1 MQKIANMRHI
11 MHFLSIIF
19 LVFEFSGNLNT
30 KALADGSGR
39 GLDRTDYTEYT
50 YDPLSSG
57 LRQFLEGLQF
67 SPANLDPVSVAS
79 VEMIIK
85 SLEQLA
91 LPGRPTTRAQ
101 FEAGKV
107 RKQDLDLALEHLI
120 RALSLDPKLRQDG
133 RLDPASLQLLK
144 DLKKVVRYARNPAW
158 RGYYGEVYQ
167 HSLKP
172 MIYEVLY
179 RNADPLKLSG
189 AKPEK
194 IQSLNEK
201 TGKIDDYLLYE
212 FEGKDGEKIPAQLLL
227 PNSDHLLQFRP
238 SEVVKAVTDTARVF
252 PVETALFY
260 VAANVVSL
268 GTQLF
273 SPNENPHGLKDST
286 GMYFSKDTLLDF
298 GELFHLFTFM
308 AGARVTGRAMDIAM
322 KRSGVS
328 MKTQI
333 LARPYIG
340 FFSLAGG
347 SLISEVIA
355 DSYTSMKN
363 CYLGYMSN
371 PKNFASPM
379 EQTQHVQNCDLA
391 YNQWI
396 RNKMSYK
403 YLGSVMRVIAAAA
416 ASSATSYALNSAVK
430 GIKAIKNASS
440 TAGKAKQTYSTLKL
454 LAPPVARAAN
464 QIIVTGIEMGGAAAA
479 GVSTAAPHP
488 GLKILG
494 WAGRGVSLVVF
505 MAWDRLVESFIMKPY
520 YSWDLSTEADNSERQ
535 LLSEFQNFSK
545 SGGVITSKYDVESCG
560 NLFQQWK
567 PDRSRPSRLLD
578 TPTGPKCYDGTIFQS
593 LDDYAD
599 DQKSWRELILQ
610 KMNASYVAWVE
621 QSVHLVNRYQDT
633 RLFYQDFVDKA
644 NYQSSILFGDTNP
657 YAGMNGIVDNPE
669 SSTEDDK
676 ALVVFDDGN
685 LSLTQMKA
693 AQERNI
699 STQAEVLGHWISKLE
714 TPEGQASILKFYG
727 SNFESPD
734 KTSDPAAKKPEND
747 PRITNLVSNLK
758 YIEKGLLSANTKET
772 KAALQQIWD
781 LSKQY
786 DEYCVVQFDALLGD
800 SATAVMQELN
810 YDVER
815 VKRDL
820 KRTGTPEKEQAKKD
834 SQAFREA
841 LTTKVKGLEIPPLCY
856 FSELRRRFGNTLPG
870 SVSNSEAYLQGAT
883 QALIKLGA
891 KDDYPKEASGI
902 PAPNIA
908 SYLLINMACGIDL
921 TERQSWL
928 SRIMPGIKS
937 NASDR
942 GWEFTFGERPNSS
955 VSDPFGFKMDF
966 YPPRLTNIYSG
977 SGSAFSGRKD
987 FTTRC
992 EKQYKNRPYN
1002 HIPRLFDD
1010 YQWYVGGKKFS
1021 SLTEL
1026 VANTLYDDVLDKAD
1040 GPPKPL
1046 NEGEEAPQTSFDK
1059 WWGNHVERHYNN
1071 ALDIASANYKKMI
1084 RDQFLPAI
1092 YGYREYLDQPGTL
1105 KDCQFDETDSTDGSG
1120 GPHGGMTDLMYSA
1133 ELQPNSPSPQ
1143 QNVQNFKSK
1152 DGFLHM
1158 DPPRYLKRQ
1167 ELENCHGGRHKYLPI
1182 VSAVRLEFELYLDHL
1197 IRPLFREMF
1206 SRDKRYNNEEMLKK
1220 AENIFIKNREWILT
1234 SLEMLMKYKPDQ
1246 NGTVGTDH
1254 VGTAKEWLML
1264 NILSLELKMG
1274 VPVDANVQALLRAVE
1289 GNVNFIDPDQEAFPY
1304 GEWQYRQLRLK
1315 ELGEKYLDRK
1325 KGAPQFAAYE
1335 GEVSQL
1341 STPPWENLTEDER
1354 LFIHAVFVKMIAVT
1368 TELAT
1373 YKKIVDDVKFQ

>member
-1 MQKIANMRHI
+1 MQNIANMRHI

-30 KALADGSGR
+30 KALAERSDR
-39 GLDRTDYTEYT
+39 GLGKTEHI
-50 YDPLSSG
+50 DVLLDVGLGHFLKG
-57 LRQFLEGLQF
+57 LRFQ
-67 SPANLDPVSVAS
+67 PANLDGVSVYS
-79 VEMIIK
+79 VELIIR

-107 RKQDLDLALEHLI
+107 RKQDLDLALEYLI
-120 RALSLDPKLRQDG
+120 RVLSLDPKLRRDR
-133 RLDPASLQLLK
+133 RLDPASLELLK

-158 RGYYGEVYQ
+158 RGYYGEIYKN
-167 HSLKP
+167 SLKP

-179 RNADPLKLSG
+179 RNADPLKLAG

-194 IQSLNEK
+194 IQALNDK

-227 PNSDHLLQFRP
+227 PNSDHLLQYRP
-238 SEVVKAVTDTARVF
+238 SEVIKAVTDTARVF

-273 SPNENPHGLKDST
+273 SSNENPHGLQDST

-308 AGARVTGRAMDIAM
+308 AGARATGRAMDIAM

-328 MKTQI
+328 MQTQA
-333 LARPYIG
+333 LVNPLKSY
-340 FFSLAGG
+340 FSLAGG
-347 SLISEVIA
+347 SLISELIA

-379 EQTQHVQNCDLA
+379 EQAQHVQNCDLA

-396 RNKMSYK
+396 RNKMAYK
-403 YLGSVMRVIAAAA
+403 YLGSTMRVIAAAA

-430 GIKAIKNASS
+430 GIKALKNASS
-440 TAGKAKQTYSTLKL
+440 TAGRAKQTYSTLKL

-488 GLKILG
+488 GLRILG
-494 WAGRGVSLVVF
+494 WAGRGMHLVVF
-505 MAWDRLVESFIMKPY
+505 MAWDRVVESFIMKPY
-520 YSWDLSTEADNSERQ
+520 YSWDLSTEADNSEKQ
-535 LLSEFQNFSK
+535 LLSEFQSL
-545 SGGVITSKYDVESCG
+545 SQAGGVITRKYDVESCG

-593 LDDYAD
+593 LDNYAD

-621 QSVHLVNRYQDT
+621 QTVHLVNRYQDT

-676 ALVVFDDGN
+676 ALFVFDDGS
-685 LSLTQMKA
+685 LSITKMRA
-693 AQERNI
+693 AQERNV
-699 STQAEVLGHWISKLE
+699 SVQAEVLGHWISKLE
-714 TPEGQASILKFYG
+714 TPEGQASILKFYD
-727 SNFESPD
+727 SNFESPN
-734 KTSDPAAKKPEND
+734 KTSDPSAKKPKND

-758 YIEKGLLSANTKET
+758 FIEKGLRSANTKET

-781 LSKQY
+781 LSKRY
-786 DEYCVVQFDALLGD
+786 DEYCVVQFDSLLGD
-800 SATAVMQELN
+800 SASEVMQELN

-815 VKRDL
+815 VKGDL
-820 KRTGTPEKEQAKKD
+820 KKPGTPEREQAMKD

-841 LTTKVKGLEIPPLCY
+841 LTTKFQGLEIPPLCY
-856 FSELRRRFGNTLPG
+856 FSELKRRFGNTLPG
-870 SVSNSEAYLQGAT
+870 SVSNSKAYLQGAT
-883 QALIKLGA
+883 EALTKLGA

-908 SYLLINMACGIDL
+908 SYLLINMACGVDL

-937 NASDR
+937 NTSDR
-942 GWEFTFGERPNSS
+942 GWELTFGERPKSS
-955 VSDPFGFKMDF
+955 VSDPFGFKMEF
-966 YPPRLTNIYSG
+966 YPPRLTD
-977 SGSAFSGRKD
+977 D

-992 EKQYKNRPYN
+992 KPQYISTPNSHLPV
-1002 HIPRLFDD
+1002 PRTFDE
-1010 YQWYVGGKKFS
+1010 YRWYDDDGKKFS
-1021 SLTEL
+1021 SLSEL
-1026 VANTLYDDVLDKAD
+1026 VANTLYDDVLDKAE
-1040 GPPKPL
+1040 GPPRPP

-1092 YGYREYLDQPGTL
+1092 YGYREYLDQPGTF
-1105 KDCQFDETDSTDGSG
+1105 KDCQFDDTKNTPSG
-1120 GPHGGMTDLMYSA
+1120 GMADLMYSA
-1133 ELQPNSPSPQ
+1133 ELQPNSPSPEQ
-1143 QNVQNFKSK
+1143 DVQNFKSK
-1152 DGFLHM
+1152 NGFLHM
-1158 DPPRYLKRQ
+1158 DPPRYLRRQ

-1246 NGTVGTDH
+1246 NGTVRTDH
-1254 VGTAKEWLML
+1254 LDTAKEWLML
-1264 NILSLELKMG
+1264 NVLSLELKMG
-1274 VPVDANVQALLRAVE
+1274 VPVDPKVQALLRAVE
-1289 GNVNFIDPDQEAFPY
+1289 GDVNFIDPDQDAFPY

-1315 ELGEKYLDRK
+1315 ELAEKYLDAK

-1335 GEVSQL
+1335 GEQSQL

>member
-39 GLDRTDYTEYT
+39 GLGNTEHI
-50 YDPLSSG
+50 DVLIDVG
-57 LRQFLEGLQF
+57 LGHFLKGLKFQ
-67 SPANLDPVSVAS
+67 PANLDGVSVYS
-79 VEMIIK
+79 VELIVR
-85 SLEQLA
+85 SLERLA
-91 LPGRPTTRAQ
+91 LAGLPTSRAQ
-101 FEAGKV
+101 FESGNLKN
-107 RKQDLDLALEHLI
+107 KYLKLALAYAI
-120 RALSLDPKLRQDG
+120 DALNLDPKLRRDG
-133 RLDPASLQLLK
+133 TLDPASIELLK

-158 RGYYGEVYQ
+158 RGYYGEIYKN
-167 HSLKP
+167 SLKP

-179 RNADPLKLSG
+179 RNADPLKLAR

-194 IQSLNEK
+194 TQVLNEK

-227 PNSDHLLQFRP
+227 PNSEHLLQFRP
-238 SEVVKAVTDTARVF
+238 SEVVKAVKDTARVF

-260 VAANVVSL
+260 VAANVVSA

-273 SPNENPHGLKDST
+273 SPHENPHGLQDST

-308 AGARVTGRAMDIAM
+308 AGARVTGRAMDVAL

-328 MKTQI
+328 MKTQV
-333 LARPYIG
+333 LARPLINY
-340 FFSLAGG
+340 FSLAGG
-347 SLISEVIA
+347 SLISELIA

-379 EQTQHVQNCDLA
+379 EQAQHVQNCDLA

-396 RNKMSYK
+396 RNKMAYK
-403 YLGSVMRVIAAAA
+403 YLGSTMRVIAAAA
-416 ASSATSYALNSAVK
+416 AASATSYAFNSAIK
-430 GIKAIKNASS
+430 GIKALKNASS

-454 LAPPVARAAN
+454 IAPPVARAAN

-488 GLKILG
+488 GLRILG
-494 WAGRGVSLVVF
+494 WAGRGMHLVVF
-505 MAWDRLVESFIMKPY
+505 MAWDRVVESFIMRPY
-520 YSWDLSTEADNSERQ
+520 YSWDLSTEADNSEKQ

-545 SGGVITSKYDVESCG
+545 GGGVITRKYDVESCG

-567 PDRSRPSRLLD
+567 PDRSHPSRLLD

-593 LDDYAD
+593 LDNYAD

-610 KMNASYVAWVE
+610 KVNASYVAWVE

-633 RLFYQDFVDKA
+633 RLFYQDFVDKT
-644 NYQSSILFGDTNP
+644 NYQSSILFGDANP
-657 YAGMNGIVDNPE
+657 YAGMNGIVDNPVP
-669 SSTEDDK
+669 STEDDK
-676 ALVVFDDGN
+676 AVFVADDGS
-685 LSLTQMKA
+685 LSIAAMKV

-699 STQAEVLGHWISKLE
+699 STQAEYLGNWISNLE
-714 TPEGQASILKFYG
+714 TPEGQTSILKFYS
-727 SNFESPD
+727 SNLESPD
-734 KTSDPAAKKPEND
+734 KASDPAAKKPEND

-758 YIEKGLLSANTKET
+758 FIQKGLRSANAKET

-781 LSKQY
+781 LSKHY
-786 DEYCVVQFDALLGD
+786 DEYCIAQFNALLGD
-800 SATAVMQELN
+800 SATEVMQELN
-810 YDVER
+810 FDVER

-820 KRTGTPEKEQAKKD
+820 KKTGTPEKEQAKKD

-841 LTTKVKGLEIPPLCY
+841 LTDKLDGADIPPLCY

-870 SVSNSEAYLQGAT
+870 SISNSEAYLQGTT

-891 KDDYPKEASGI
+891 KDDYPKEFRGI

-908 SYLLINMACGIDL
+908 SYLLINMACGMDL

-937 NASDR
+937 NTSDR
-942 GWEFTFGERPNSS
+942 GWEITFGESPKSS

-966 YPPRLTNIYSG
+966 YPPRLTN
-977 SGSAFSGRKD
+977 D
-987 FTTRC
+987 FATRC
-992 EKQYKNRPYN
+992 KPQYKSAPNRHLPV
-1002 HIPRLFDD
+1002 PRTFDE
-1010 YQWYVGGKKFS
+1010 YRWYDDEGKKFS
-1021 SLTEL
+1021 SLSEL
-1026 VANTLYDDVLDKAD
+1026 VANTLYNDVLDKAD
-1040 GPPKPL
+1040 GSPKPP
-1046 NEGEEAPQTSFDK
+1046 NEGEEAPQTSFDR

-1084 RDQFLPAI
+1084 RDRFLPAI

-1120 GPHGGMTDLMYSA
+1120 GPHGGMADLMYSA
-1133 ELQPNSPSPQ
+1133 ELQPNNPSPQ

-1152 DGFLHM
+1152 NGFLHM
-1158 DPPRYLKRQ
+1158 DPPRYVKRQ

-1197 IRPLFREMF
+1197 IKPLFREMF

-1220 AENIFIKNREWILT
+1220 AENIFIQNREWILT

-1254 VGTAKEWLML
+1254 LDRAKEWLML

-1289 GNVNFIDPDQEAFPY
+1289 GSVNFIDPDQDAFPY

-1315 ELGEKYLDRK
+1315 ELAEKYLDRK

-1335 GEVSQL
+1335 GEMSQL

>member
-1 MQKIANMRHI
+1 

-39 GLDRTDYTEYT
+39 GLGNTEHI
-50 YDPLSSG
+50 DVLIDVG
-57 LRQFLEGLQF
+57 LGHFLKGLKFQ
-67 SPANLDPVSVAS
+67 PANLDGVSVYS
-79 VEMIIK
+79 VELIVR
-85 SLEQLA
+85 SLERLA
-91 LPGRPTTRAQ
+91 LAGLPTSRAQ
-101 FEAGKV
+101 FESGNLKN
-107 RKQDLDLALEHLI
+107 KYLKLALAYAI
-120 RALSLDPKLRQDG
+120 DALNLDPKLRRDG
-133 RLDPASLQLLK
+133 TLDPASIELLK

-158 RGYYGEVYQ
+158 RGYYGEIYKN
-167 HSLKP
+167 SLKP

-179 RNADPLKLSG
+179 RNADPLKLAR

-194 IQSLNEK
+194 TQVLNEK

-227 PNSDHLLQFRP
+227 PNSEHLLQFRP
-238 SEVVKAVTDTARVF
+238 SEVVKAVKDTARVF

-260 VAANVVSL
+260 VAANVVSA

-273 SPNENPHGLKDST
+273 SPHENPHGLQDST

-308 AGARVTGRAMDIAM
+308 AGARVTGRAMDVAL

-328 MKTQI
+328 MKTQV
-333 LARPYIG
+333 LARPLINY
-340 FFSLAGG
+340 FSLAGG
-347 SLISEVIA
+347 SLISELIA

-379 EQTQHVQNCDLA
+379 EQAQHVQNCDLA

-396 RNKMSYK
+396 RNKMAYK
-403 YLGSVMRVIAAAA
+403 YLGSTMRVIAAAA
-416 ASSATSYALNSAVK
+416 AASATSYAFNSAIK
-430 GIKAIKNASS
+430 GIKALKNASS

-454 LAPPVARAAN
+454 IAPPVARAAN

-488 GLKILG
+488 GLRILG
-494 WAGRGVSLVVF
+494 WAGRGMHLVVF
-505 MAWDRLVESFIMKPY
+505 MAWDRVVESFIMKPY
-520 YSWDLSTEADNSERQ
+520 YSWDLSTEADNSEKQ

-545 SGGVITSKYDVESCG
+545 GGGVITRKYDVESCG

-567 PDRSRPSRLLD
+567 PDRSHPSRLLD

-593 LDDYAD
+593 LDNYAD

-610 KMNASYVAWVE
+610 KVNASYVAWVE

-633 RLFYQDFVDKA
+633 RLFYQDFVDKT
-644 NYQSSILFGDTNP
+644 NYQSSILFGDANP

-676 ALVVFDDGN
+676 AVFVADDGS
-685 LSLTQMKA
+685 LSIAAMKV

-699 STQAEVLGHWISKLE
+699 STQAEFLGNWIASLE
-714 TPEGQASILKFYG
+714 TPEGQASILKFYS

-734 KTSDPAAKKPEND
+734 KTSDPAAKKTEND

-758 YIEKGLLSANTKET
+758 FIEKGLRSANAKET

-781 LSKQY
+781 LSKHY
-786 DEYCVVQFDALLGD
+786 DEYCIAQFNALLGD
-800 SATAVMQELN
+800 SATEVMQELN
-810 YDVER
+810 FDVER

-820 KRTGTPEKEQAKKD
+820 KKTGTPEKEQAKKD

-841 LTTKVKGLEIPPLCY
+841 LTDKLDGADIPPLCY

-870 SVSNSEAYLQGAT
+870 SISNSETYLQGTT

-891 KDDYPKEASGI
+891 KDDYPKEFRGI

-908 SYLLINMACGIDL
+908 SYLLINMACGMDL

-937 NASDR
+937 NTSDR
-942 GWEFTFGERPNSS
+942 GWEITFGESPKSS

-966 YPPRLTNIYSG
+966 YPPRLTN
-977 SGSAFSGRKD
+977 D
-987 FTTRC
+987 FATRC
-992 EKQYKNRPYN
+992 KPQYKSAPNRHLPVL
-1002 HIPRLFDD
+1002 RTFDE
-1010 YQWYVGGKKFS
+1010 YRWYDDEGKKFS
-1021 SLTEL
+1021 SLSEL

-1040 GPPKPL
+1040 GPPKPP

-1084 RDQFLPAI
+1084 RDRFLPAI

-1120 GPHGGMTDLMYSA
+1120 GPHGGMADLMYSA
-1133 ELQPNSPSPQ
+1133 ELQPNNPSPQ

-1152 DGFLHM
+1152 NGFLHM
-1158 DPPRYLKRQ
+1158 DPPRYVKRQ

-1254 VGTAKEWLML
+1254 LDRAKEWLML
-1264 NILSLELKMG
+1264 NILSLELKIG

-1289 GNVNFIDPDQEAFPY
+1289 GSVNFIDPDQDAFPY

-1315 ELGEKYLDRK
+1315 ELAEKYLDRK

-1335 GEVSQL
+1335 GEMSQL

-1354 LFIHAVFVKMIAVT
+1354 LFIHAV
-1368 TELAT
+1368 L
-1373 YKKIVDDVKFQ
+1373 

>member
-11 MHFLSIIF
+11 IRFLSIIF

-39 GLDRTDYTEYT
+39 GLGNNEHIDVLMDV
-50 YDPLSSG
+50 G
-57 LRQFLEGLQF
+57 LGHFLKDLKFQ
-67 SPANLDPVSVAS
+67 PANLDGVSVYS
-79 VEMIIK
+79 VELIVR
-85 SLEQLA
+85 SLERLA
-91 LPGRPTTRAQ
+91 LAGLPTSRAQ
-101 FEAGKV
+101 FESGNLKN
-107 RKQDLDLALEHLI
+107 KYLKLALEYAI
-120 RALSLDPKLRQDG
+120 DALNLDPKLRRDG
-133 RLDPASLQLLK
+133 TLDPASIELLK

-158 RGYYGEVYQ
+158 RGYYGEIYKN
-167 HSLKP
+167 SLKP

-179 RNADPLKLSG
+179 RNADPLKLAR

-194 IQSLNEK
+194 TQVLNEK

-227 PNSDHLLQFRP
+227 PNSEHLLQFRP
-238 SEVVKAVTDTARVF
+238 SEVVKAVKDTARVF

-260 VAANVVSL
+260 VAANVVSA

-273 SPNENPHGLKDST
+273 SPHENPHGLQDST

-308 AGARVTGRAMDIAM
+308 AGARVTGRAMDIAL

-328 MKTQI
+328 MKNQV
-333 LARPYIG
+333 LARPLINY
-340 FFSLAGG
+340 FSLAGG
-347 SLISEVIA
+347 SLISELIA

-379 EQTQHVQNCDLA
+379 EQAQHVQNCDLA

-396 RNKMSYK
+396 RNKMAYK
-403 YLGSVMRVIAAAA
+403 YLGSTMRVIAAAA
-416 ASSATSYALNSAVK
+416 AASATSYAFNSAIK
-430 GIKAIKNASS
+430 GIKALKNASS

-454 LAPPVARAAN
+454 IAPPVARAAN

-488 GLKILG
+488 GLRILG
-494 WAGRGVSLVVF
+494 WAGRGMHLVVF
-505 MAWDRLVESFIMKPY
+505 MAWDRVVESFIMKPY

-545 SGGVITSKYDVESCG
+545 GGGVITRKYDTESCG

-567 PDRSRPSRLLD
+567 PDRSNPSRLLD

-621 QSVHLVNRYQDT
+621 QTVHLVNRYQDT
-633 RLFYQDFVDKA
+633 RLFYQDFVDKT

-657 YAGMNGIVDNPE
+657 YAGMNGIVDNPVPNTE
-669 SSTEDDK
+669 SDK
-676 ALVVFDDGN
+676 AVFVADDGS
-685 LSLTQMKA
+685 LSIAAMKA
-693 AQERNI
+693 AQKRNI
-699 STQAEVLGHWISKLE
+699 STQAEYLSKWISSLE
-714 TPEGQASILKFYG
+714 TPEGLTSILKFYG
-727 SNFESPD
+727 SNFENPD
-734 KTSDPAAKKPEND
+734 KTSDPAGKKPEND

-758 YIEKGLLSANTKET
+758 FIQKGLRSANAKET

-781 LSKQY
+781 LSQHY
-786 DEYCVVQFDALLGD
+786 NEYCIAQFNALLGD
-800 SATAVMQELN
+800 SATEVMQELN
-810 YDVER
+810 FDIER

-820 KRTGTPEKEQAKKD
+820 KKTGTPEKEQAKKD

-841 LTTKVKGLEIPPLCY
+841 LTDKLDGADIPPLCY

-870 SVSNSEAYLQGAT
+870 SVSNSKAYLQGT
-883 QALIKLGA
+883 TELLIKLGT

-908 SYLLINMACGIDL
+908 SYLLINMACGMDL

-937 NASDR
+937 DASDR
-942 GWEFTFGERPNSS
+942 GWEITFGERPKSS

-966 YPPRLTNIYSG
+966 YPPRLTNIYTG

-1026 VANTLYDDVLDKAD
+1026 VANTLYNDVLDKAD
-1040 GPPKPL
+1040 GPPKPP

-1084 RDQFLPAI
+1084 RNRFLPAI
-1092 YGYREYLDQPGTL
+1092 YGYREYLDQPGTI
-1105 KDCQFDETDSTDGSG
+1105 KDCQFDNTKYNSIRADEMM
-1120 GPHGGMTDLMYSA
+1120 PDLMLSD
-1133 ELQPNSPSPQ
+1133 EQLQPTGPLPQ

-1152 DGFLHM
+1152 NGFLHM
-1158 DPPRYLKRQ
+1158 DPPRYVKRQ

-1197 IRPLFREMF
+1197 IKPLFREMF

-1220 AENIFIKNREWILT
+1220 AENIFIRNREWILT

-1254 VGTAKEWLML
+1254 LDRAKEWLML

-1274 VPVDANVQALLRAVE
+1274 VPVDANVQALLRAAE
-1289 GNVNFIDPDQEAFPY
+1289 GNVNFIDPDQDAFPY

-1315 ELGEKYLDRK
+1315 ELAEKYLDGK

-1335 GEVSQL
+1335 GEMSQL